1 MKRLA
6 FVGILP
12 VAALVL
18 AAFLPLVNAEACTKM
33 FWNTNGKAM
42 IVGRNLD
49 LGQNEQPV
57 FYVFPKG
64 LAWAGGTFDKALAWT
79 SDYGSLMV
87 TGLNNRNVS
96 AEGINT
102 AGLAFHSLYLHATQY
117 EERNLNKWGVGH
129 LTYGI
134 YLLGKAATVM
144 QALELFYQTQVV
156 PDPNYADLPQHF
168 ALEDA
173 SGDTA
178 VIEFVKGKM
187 NIYHGSDFTVLTND
201 PPLPQMPNLMQ
212 YTWWGGTVPLPGD
225 NASSAR
231 FVRASAFVGSLNV
244 PSHPLG
250 TPLPI
255 ILFSAIRALSEPWN
269 SYQLYE
275 DPPNPSFF
283 IHCWP
288 TLWTIVTDLT
298 NKSVYF
304 SHNFARNNFWI
315 DMTKLN
321 FNTGAPVMSLNA
333 QRTDLIGEV
342 SEKFAPPAL
351 APAASLLL
359 D

>member
-12 VAALVL
+12 VAAIIL
-18 AAFLPLVNAEACTKM
+18 AALLPLCSAEACTRM

-42 IVGRNLD
+42 LVGRNLD

-64 LAWAGGTFDKALAWT
+64 LTRTGGTFKGALQWT

-87 TGLNNRNVS
+87 TGLNSRNVS

-117 EERNLNKWGVGH
+117 EKRDDANPPPGVGH

-134 YLLGKAATVM
+134 YLLGKAATVLE
-144 QALELFYQTQVV
+144 ALKLFYQTQVV
-156 PDPNYADLPQHF
+156 LDPNYSDLPQHF

-173 SGDTA
+173 SGDAA
-178 VIEFVKGKM
+178 VIEFVGGKM
-187 NIYHGSDFTVLTND
+187 HIYHGADFNILTND
-201 PPLPQMPNLMQ
+201 PPLPDMPDLMQ
-212 YTWWGGTVPLPGD
+212 YTWFGGDLPLPGD

-231 FVRASAFVGSLNV
+231 FVRASAFVGALNS
-244 PSHPLG
+244 PTPPIG

-275 DPPNPSFF
+275 NPAVFMP
-283 IHCWP
+283 CWP
-288 TLWTIVTDLT
+288 TLWTIVSDLT
-298 NKSVYF
+298 NKAVYF
-304 SHNFARNNFWI
+304 SHNLARNNFWI
-315 DMTKLN
+315 DMNKLN
-321 FNTGAPVMSLNA
+321 FNEGAPVKSLNA
-333 QRTDLIGEV
+333 QRDDLIGEA
-342 SEKFAPPAL
+342 SGKFAPPSL
-351 APAASLLL
+351 VPVTSLLL

>member
-6 FVGILP
+6 IACILP
-12 VAALVL
+12 AAAIIL
-18 AAFLPLVNAEACTKM
+18 AAFLPLVNVEACTKM
-33 FWNTNGKAM
+33 FWNTNGRAM
-42 IVGRNLD
+42 LVGRNLD
-49 LGQNEQPV
+49 LGQNEQPI

-64 LAWAGGTFDKALAWT
+64 LTRTGGAFEGALQWT

-87 TGLNNRNVS
+87 TGLNSRNVS

-102 AGLAFHSLYLHATQY
+102 AGLAFHSLYLHASQY
-117 EERNLNKWGVGH
+117 EPRDSRKGVGH

-173 SGDTA
+173 SGDAA
-178 VIEFVKGKM
+178 VIEFVGGKM

-244 PSHPLG
+244 PSRPLG

-255 ILFSAIRALSEPWN
+255 ILFSAIRAMSEPWN

-275 DPPNPSFF
+275 NPPVFMA
-283 IHCWP
+283 CWP
-288 TLWTIVTDLT
+288 TLWTMVTDLT
-298 NKSVYF
+298 NKAVYF
-304 SHNFARNNFWI
+304 SHNLARNNFWI

-321 FNTGAPVMSLNA
+321 FNTGAP
-333 QRTDLIGEV
+333 
-342 SEKFAPPAL
+342 
-351 APAASLLL
+351 
-359 D
+359 

>member
-6 FVGILP
+6 LVGIFP
-12 VAALVL
+12 VAAIIL
-18 AAFLPLVNAEACTKM
+18 AALLPLVNAEACTRM

-42 IVGRNLD
+42 LVGRNLD

-87 TGLNNRNVS
+87 TGLNSRNIS

-134 YLLGKAATVM
+134 YLLGKAATVVE
-144 QALELFYQTQVV
+144 ALALFYQTQVV
-156 PDPNYADLPQHF
+156 PDPNYSDLPQHF

-178 VIEFVKGKM
+178 VIEFVAGKM
-187 NIYHGSDFTVLTND
+187 NVYHGTEFTVLTND
-201 PPLPQMPNLMQ
+201 PPLPDMPDLMQ
-212 YTWWGGTVPLPGD
+212 YTWFGGNLPLPGD

-231 FVRASAFVGSLNV
+231 FVRASAFVAALNS
-244 PSHPLG
+244 PTPPLG

-275 DPPNPSFF
+275 NPPVF
-283 IHCWP
+283 IPCWP

-298 NKSVYF
+298 NKAVYF
-304 SHNFARNNFWI
+304 SHNLARNNFWI
-315 DMTKLN
+315 DMNKLN
-321 FNTGAPVMSLNA
+321 FNTGAPVKSLNA

-342 SEKFAPPAL
+342 SGLFSSAPEGAI
-351 APAASLLL
+351 SLLL
-359 D
+359 FAD

>member
-6 FVGILP
+6 FACILP
-12 VAALVL
+12 AAAIIL

-42 IVGRNLD
+42 LVGRNLD
-49 LGQNEQPV
+49 LGENEQPI

-64 LAWAGGTFDKALAWT
+64 LTRTGGTFAGALTWT

-87 TGLNNRNVS
+87 TGLNSRNVS

-102 AGLAFHSLYLHATQY
+102 AGLAFHSLYLRSTQY
-117 EERNLNKWGVGH
+117 EVRNPAKDGVGH

-134 YLLGKAATVM
+134 YLLGKASTVVE
-144 QALELFYQTQVV
+144 ALALFFQTQVV
-156 PDPNYADLPQHF
+156 ADPNYANLPQHF

-173 SGDTA
+173 SGDAA
-178 VIEFVKGKM
+178 VIEFVGGKM
-187 NIYHGSDFTVLTND
+187 NVYHGSDFIVLAND

-225 NASSAR
+225 NVSSAR
-231 FVRASAFVGSLNV
+231 FVRASAFVGALNA
-244 PSHPLG
+244 PSTPLG

-288 TLWTIVTDLT
+288 TLWTSVTDLT
-298 NKSVYF
+298 NKAVYF
-304 SHNFARNNFWI
+304 SHNLARNNFWI

-321 FNTGAPVMSLNA
+321 FDTGAPIKSLNA

-342 SEKFAPPAL
+342 SGKFAPAPPEVAL
-351 APAASLLL
+351 LLL